1 MSMLKW
7 RENIS
12 KMVFYL
18 IKVMEK
24 FFLTILRNEKS
35 FLNTTKITVK
45 INPKSKLNSF
55 ILVIFTHKN
64 ESLII

>member
-1 MSMLKW
+1 MLKW

-18 IKVMEK
+18 IKVVEK
-24 FFLTILRNEKS
+24 FFLTILSNEKS
-35 FLNTTKITVK
+35 SLNTTKITVK
-45 INPKSKLNSF
+45 INPKSQLNPF
-55 ILVIFTHKN
+55 ILVIFTYKN

>member
-24 FFLTILRNEKS
+24 FFLTISRNEKS
-35 FLNTTKITVK
+35 SLNTTKITVK
-45 INPKSKLNSF
+45 INPKSQLNPF

>member
-35 FLNTTKITVK
+35 SLNTTKITVK
-45 INPKSKLNSF
+45 INPKSQLNPF
-55 ILVIFTHKN
+55 ILVIFTYKN

>member
-35 FLNTTKITVK
+35 SLNTTKITVK
-45 INPKSKLNSF
+45 INPKLQLNPF
-55 ILVIFTHKN
+55 ILVIFTYKN

>member
-18 IKVMEK
+18 IKVVEK
-24 FFLTILRNEKS
+24 FFLTILSNEKS
-35 FLNTTKITVK
+35 SLNTTKITVK
-45 INPKSKLNSF
+45 INPKSQLNPF
-55 ILVIFTHKN
+55 ILVIFTYKN

>member
-1 MSMLKW
+1 MLKW

-35 FLNTTKITVK
+35 SLNTTKITVK
-45 INPKSKLNSF
+45 INPKSQLNPF
-55 ILVIFTHKN
+55 ILVIFTYKN

>member
-24 FFLTILRNEKS
+24 FFLTISRNEKS
-35 FLNTTKITVK
+35 SLNTTKITVK
-45 INPKSKLNSF
+45 INPKSQLNPF
-55 ILVIFTHKN
+55 ILVIFTYKN